1 MRIRHTIA
9 IAAAALVLAACTP
22 TEDSGS
28 GKSDPKPKASASSAK
43 KSDPS
48 KLDDAGQQACDDFA
62 RGYKEGAD
70 TRTERLDLAHKV
82 NKNAPSSKTNRI
94 ADTGHV
100 LANGATGSNGSWQL
114 AADTFAQ
121 ACLDA
126 GWKA

>member
-9 IAAAALVLAACTP
+9 IAAAALALAACTP
-22 TEDSGS
+22 TEDNGS
-28 GKSDPKPKASASSAK
+28 SDPKPKASATKPA
-43 KSDPS
+43 DPS

-62 RGYKEGAD
+62 RGYKDGAN
-70 TRTERLDLAHKV
+70 TRAERLDLAHKV
-82 NKNAPSSKTNRI
+82 NTSARGSKTDRI

-100 LANGATGSNGSWQL
+100 LANGAAGSASAWQL
-114 AADTFAQ
+114 GADTFAQ